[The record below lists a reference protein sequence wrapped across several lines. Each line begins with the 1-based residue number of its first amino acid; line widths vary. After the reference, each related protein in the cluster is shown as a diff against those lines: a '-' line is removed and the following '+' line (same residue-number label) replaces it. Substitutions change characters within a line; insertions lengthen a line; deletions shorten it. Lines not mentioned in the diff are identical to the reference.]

1 MSSTE
6 WDNPSYF
13 PPYLQ
18 VLRAVDPPERAW
30 SGLSSRPQLD
40 HLEQGMAALDSR
52 VHERLGQLEERLEGK
67 VLAWLER
74 LEAQLQGAQQEQGK
88 LQGKLAG
95 LEAQVQALQA
105 KKAGPP
111 DGAD

>member
-1 MSSTE
+1 MSFRMSC
-6 WDNPSYF
+6 S
-13 PPYLQ
+13 
-18 VLRAVDPPERAW
+18 AG
-30 SGLSSRPQLD
+30 SGK
-40 HLEQGMAALDSR
+40 ASR
-52 VHERLGQLEERLEGK
+52 VTRDECGPAASEMDQALAEKRALQDKVQRLES
-67 VLAWLER
+67 
-74 LEAQLQGAQQEQGK
+74 QLQGAQQEQGK